1 MNMTTDKIHE
11 VLNPR
16 ERFGLLVIDEKPD
29 RCNII
34 PLITSHAAMVADI
47 KLKQYYTNGE
57 TMAKVQIAALEE
69 YGHDA
74 ISIFSEVGII
84 AEAMGSEFDYPDD
97 DLPVLKNSV
106 LTKVS
111 IKDVEIPDPKKDG
124 RLPVYLEAIDYA
136 YSTVGDKIP
145 ILAYVPA
152 PFTTGMML
160 SDPNQFLL
168 DTIKNP
174 KRVKEIIEISLN
186 AAIEFCYEIIN
197 AGGLPIL
204 VDPLASGSVISPKA
218 YREFALPGE
227 QGLIKFLHRYDFDV
241 ILHICGDTT
250 PMLDLL
256 PLTGADLISLDKVD
270 LNLAIQKL
278 AKQLRIIG
286 NYDTSKLGFSST
298 GQISLEVREMVRNG
312 VQAEKGYIAATGCE
326 VPIRAP
332 IENVKAFIAASKE
345 VGWYWD

>member
-1 MNMTTDKIHE
+1 MVDKKYEI
-11 VLNPR
+11 LNPR

-34 PLITSHAAMVADI
+34 PLITSHAAAVTGI
-47 KLKQYYTNGE
+47 SLKDYYTNG
-57 TMAKVQIAALEE
+57 TAMAKAQIAAIEE

-84 AEAMGSEFDYPDD
+84 AEAMGSEFIYPDD
-97 DLPVLKNSV
+97 DLPVLKKPA
-106 LTKVS
+106 LTGLKQTM
-111 IKDVEIPDPKKDG
+111 DCLRQPDPKKDG

-136 YSTVGDKIP
+136 YSAVGDKIP

-174 KRVKEIIEISLN
+174 QRVKKIIEISLN

-218 YREFALPGE
+218 FRDFALPGE
-227 QGLIKFLHRYDFDV
+227 QGLINFLHRYDFDV

-250 PMLDLL
+250 PLLDSLI
-256 PLTGADLISLDKVD
+256 LTGADLISLDRVD

-278 AKQLRIIG
+278 AKKIRIIG
-286 NYDTSKLGFSST
+286 NFDTTKIGFGST
-298 GQISLEVREMVRNG
+298 DEIAKEVKEMVRIG
-312 VQAEKGYIAATGCE
+312 IKAEKGYIASTGCE
-326 VPIRAP
+326 VPIRTP
-332 IENVKAFIAASKE
+332 VENVKTFISAAKE
-345 VGWYWD
+345 VGWYWG

>member
-1 MNMTTDKIHE
+1 MTEI
-11 VLNPR
+11 LNPR

-34 PLITSHAAMVADI
+34 PLITSHAATVAGI
-47 KLKQYYTNGE
+47 KLKEYYTDGE
-57 TMAKVQIAALEE
+57 AMAKAQITAIEE
-69 YGHDA
+69 YEHDA

-84 AEAMGSEFDYPDD
+84 AEAMGSEFNYPDD
-97 DLPVLKNSV
+97 DLPVLRIPA
-106 LTKVS
+106 LTKFD
-111 IKDVEIPDPKKDG
+111 IDKLKIPDPNKDS
-124 RLPVYLEAIDYA
+124 RLPVYLEAIEYA
-136 YSTVGDKIP
+136 YSAVGDKIP

-168 DTIKNP
+168 DTIRNP
-174 KRVKEIIEISLN
+174 EQIKKIIEISLE
-186 AAIEFCYEIIN
+186 AAIEFSYEIIN

-218 YREFALPGE
+218 YQEFALPGE

-250 PMLDLL
+250 PILDLL
-256 PLTGADLISLDKVD
+256 LLTGADLISLDKVE
-270 LNLAIQKL
+270 LNLAIERLAQKM
-278 AKQLRIIG
+278 RIIG
-286 NYDTSKLGFSST
+286 NFNTTKLGFGSPDGIAS
-298 GQISLEVREMVRNG
+298 QVREMVKHG
-312 VQAEKGYIAATGCE
+312 IKAEKGYIASTGCE

-332 IENVKAFIAASKE
+332 TGNVKVFISAAKE
-345 VGWYWD
+345 AGWFLD

>member
-1 MNMTTDKIHE
+1 MTLMADSKHE
-11 VLNPR
+11 ILNPR

-29 RCNII
+29 RCNIM
-34 PLITSHAAMVADI
+34 PLITSHAAKVADI
-47 KLKQYYTNGE
+47 GLKQYYTDGE
-57 TMAKVQIAALEE
+57 SMAKAQIAALEE

-84 AEAMGSEFDYPDD
+84 AEAMGSEFVYPED
-97 DLPVLKNSV
+97 DLPVLKNPA
-106 LTKVS
+106 LTK
-111 IKDVEIPDPKKDG
+111 IGIEGLKTPEPKKDG

-136 YSTVGDKIP
+136 YSAVGDKIP

-174 KRVKEIIEISLN
+174 QRLKKIIEISLN

-218 YREFALPGE
+218 YQKFALPGE

-250 PMLDLL
+250 PLLDSLL
-256 PLTGADLISLDKVD
+256 LTGADLISLDRVD
-270 LNLAIQKL
+270 LNQAIQKL
-278 AKQLRIIG
+278 AKKMRIIG
-286 NYDTSKLGFSST
+286 NFDTTKIGLSSSDK
-298 GQISLEVREMVRNG
+298 IAKEVKEMVRIG
-312 VQAEKGYIAATGCE
+312 LQAEKGYIAATGCE

-332 IENVKAFIAASKE
+332 IENVKAFIAAAKE

>member
-1 MNMTTDKIHE
+1 MTDSKHE
-11 VLNPR
+11 ILNSR

-47 KLKQYYTNGE
+47 GLKQYYTNGE
-57 TMAKVQIAALEE
+57 AMAKAQIAALEE

-84 AEAMGSEFDYPDD
+84 AEAMGSEFSYPDD
-97 DLPVLKNSV
+97 DLPVLMNPV
-106 LTKVS
+106 LNKVGVADL
-111 IKDVEIPDPKKDG
+111 KIPDVKKDG
-124 RLPVYLEAIDYA
+124 RLSIYLEAIDYA
-136 YSTVGDKIP
+136 YSAVGDKIP

-168 DTIKNP
+168 ATIKNSQL
-174 KRVKEIIEISLN
+174 VKEIINISLK

-250 PMLDLL
+250 PLLDLL
-256 PLTGADLISLDKVD
+256 SLTGADLISLDRVD
-270 LNLAIQKL
+270 LNRTIQKL
-278 AKQLRIIG
+278 GKKMRIIG
-286 NYDTSKLGFSST
+286 NFDTSKIGFGSIDEIT
-298 GQISLEVREMVRNG
+298 KEVKEMVKIG
-312 VQAEKGYIAATGCE
+312 VKAEKGFIAATGCE

-332 IENVKAFIAASKE
+332 IENVKAFIAAAKE

>member
-1 MNMTTDKIHE
+1 MSLTTVSKHE
-11 VLNPR
+11 ILNSR

-47 KLKQYYTNGE
+47 KLKKYYTNGE
-57 TMAKVQIAALEE
+57 TMAKAQIAALEE

-84 AEAMGSEFDYPDD
+84 AEAMGSEFFYPNN
-97 DLPVLKNSV
+97 DLPVLKKPALS
-106 LTKVS
+106 KVG
-111 IKDVEIPDPKKDG
+111 IEELKIPDTKKEG

-136 YSTVGDKIP
+136 YSAVGDKIP

-174 KRVKEIIEISLN
+174 KRVKEIIELSLN
-186 AAIEFCYEIIN
+186 AAIEFCHEIIN
-197 AGGLPIL
+197 VGGLPIL

-278 AKQLRIIG
+278 AKIIRVIG
-286 NYDTSKLGFSST
+286 NYDTSKIGFSST
-298 GQISLEVREMVRNG
+298 GQISQEVREMVKNG
-312 VQAEKGYIAATGCE
+312 IQAEKGYIAATGCE
-326 VPIRAP
+326 VPIQAP
-332 IENVKAFIAASKE
+332 IENVKAFIAAAKE

>member
-1 MNMTTDKIHE
+1 MADSKHE
-11 VLNPR
+11 ILNPR

-47 KLKQYYTNGE
+47 GLKQYYTDGE
-57 TMAKVQIAALEE
+57 SMAKAQIAALEE

-84 AEAMGSEFDYPDD
+84 AEAMGSEFVYPDD
-97 DLPVLKNSV
+97 DLPVLKNPA
-106 LTKVS
+106 LTKVG
-111 IKDVEIPDPKKDG
+111 IEGLKIPEPKKDG
-124 RLPVYLEAIDYA
+124 RLPVYLEAIDYT
-136 YSTVGDKIP
+136 YSSVGDKIP

-174 KRVKEIIEISLN
+174 QRVKKIIEISLN

-250 PMLDLL
+250 PLLDSLL
-256 PLTGADLISLDKVD
+256 LTGADLISLDRVD
-270 LNLAIQKL
+270 LNRTIQKL
-278 AKQLRIIG
+278 AKKMRIIG
-286 NYDTSKLGFSST
+286 NFDTSKIGFGST
-298 GQISLEVREMVRNG
+298 DEITKQVKEMVRIG
-312 VQAEKGYIAATGCE
+312 LQTEKGYIAATGCE

-332 IENVKAFIAASKE
+332 IENVKAFIAAAKE

>member
-1 MNMTTDKIHE
+1 MSLMTDGKLEI
-11 VLNPR
+11 LNSR

-47 KLKQYYTNGE
+47 KLKEYYANGE
-57 TMAKVQIAALEE
+57 TMAKAQIAALEE

-84 AEAMGSEFDYPDD
+84 AEAMGSEFVYPDD
-97 DLPVLKNSV
+97 DLPVLKRPV
-106 LTKVS
+106 LSKVG
-111 IKDVEIPDPKKDG
+111 IEELKITDAKKDG

-136 YSTVGDKIP
+136 YSAVGDKIP

-174 KRVKEIIEISLN
+174 KWVKEIIEISLN
-186 AAIEFCYEIIN
+186 AAIKFCYEIIN
-197 AGGLPIL
+197 IGGLPIL

-250 PMLDLL
+250 TILDLL

-278 AKQLRIIG
+278 AKKIRIIG
-286 NYDTSKLGFSST
+286 NYDTSKIGFSST
-298 GQISLEVREMVRNG
+298 NQISHEVKEMVRNG
-312 VQAEKGYIAATGCE
+312 IKAEKGYIAATGCE

-332 IENVKAFIAASKE
+332 IENVKAFIAAAKE
-345 VGWYWD
+345 VGWY

>member
-1 MNMTTDKIHE
+1 MTEI
-11 VLNPR
+11 LNPR

-34 PLITSHAAMVADI
+34 PLITSHAATVAGI
-47 KLKQYYTNGE
+47 KLKEYYTDGE
-57 TMAKVQIAALEE
+57 AMAKAQITAIEE
-69 YGHDA
+69 YEHDA

-84 AEAMGSEFDYPDD
+84 AEAMGSEFNYPDD
-97 DLPVLKNSV
+97 DLPVLRIPA
-106 LTKVS
+106 LTKFD
-111 IKDVEIPDPKKDG
+111 IDKLKIPDPNKDS
-124 RLPVYLEAIDYA
+124 RLPVYLEAIEYA
-136 YSTVGDKIP
+136 YSAVGDKIP

-168 DTIKNP
+168 DTIRNP
-174 KRVKEIIEISLN
+174 EQIKKIIEISLE
-186 AAIEFCYEIIN
+186 AAIEFSYEIIN

-218 YREFALPGE
+218 YQEFALPGE

-250 PMLDLL
+250 PILDLL
-256 PLTGADLISLDKVD
+256 LLTGADLISLDKVE
-270 LNLAIQKL
+270 LNLAIERL
-278 AKQLRIIG
+278 APKMRIIG
-286 NYDTSKLGFSST
+286 NFNTTKLGFGSPDGIAS
-298 GQISLEVREMVRNG
+298 QVREMVKHG
-312 VQAEKGYIAATGCE
+312 IKAEKGYIASTGCE

-332 IENVKAFIAASKE
+332 TGNVKVFISAAKE
-345 VGWYWD
+345 AGWFLD